1 MTEIPDLTDEQW
13 SELLE
18 RLTLQA
24 LWKYRKYGW
33 TRRHQDKREWAG
45 PDGTSPEDVALE
57 AVSLVMSGQRK
68 YNKKTHPDFTKYM
81 RSVVDSL
88 VSHLAEKATSRK
100 TGRIP
105 LRTDG
110 DTGDMVE
117 VEFQGTD
124 LDPADVCIAREVME
138 LTREVVL
145 VDAKDDPLVLQLFE
159 CLEAGITKRAEIAE
173 YLEIDVGEVD
183 KAQKRFRR
191 KLDRRFAGG
200 KERSDEEH

>member
-1 MTEIPDLTDEQW
+1 MTGIPNLTDEQW
-13 SELLE
+13 ADLLE
-18 RLTLQA
+18 RLTHHA
-24 LWKYRKYGW
+24 LWKYRRYGW
-33 TRRHQDKREWAG
+33 NLGDRNRREWAG

-68 YNKKTHPDFTKYM
+68 YNGTTQPDFTKYM

-88 VSHLAEKATSRK
+88 VSHLAEKATGRK
-100 TGRIP
+100 TGRMP

-117 VEFQGTD
+117 VEFQGAD
-124 LDPADVCIAREVME
+124 PDPADACIARDVMA
-138 LTREVVL
+138 LTREMVL
-145 VDAKDDPLVLQLFE
+145 AEAKEDPLVLQLFE
-159 CLEAGITKRAEIAE
+159 CLEAGITKRAEVAE

-191 KLDRRFAGG
+191 KLDRRFAGE
-200 KERSDEEH
+200 KERQR